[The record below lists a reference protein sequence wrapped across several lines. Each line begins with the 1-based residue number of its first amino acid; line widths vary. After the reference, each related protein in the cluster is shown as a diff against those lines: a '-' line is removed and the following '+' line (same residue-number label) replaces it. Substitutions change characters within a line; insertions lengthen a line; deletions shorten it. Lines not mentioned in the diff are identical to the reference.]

1 MWSNRSLVKRRF
13 LLAFWLLYLKP
24 VLKYTVWK
32 RNTEWSHG
40 HWNACWDDKCN
51 LLRILHIEEN
61 GLIFLLTQNLSY
73 NMSICKFFF
82 SFCSVSKL
90 FIIKYQLQSISHA
103 RHFLP
108 SSMTPGNMWHISF
121 KNFNTLALVMQQK
134 LCTSQLYSSSLLW
147 WIAKKWYQKN

>member
-24 VLKYTVWK
+24 VLKYTVWE

-51 LLRILHIEEN
+51 LLRILHREEH

-82 SFCSVSKL
+82 SIQFTVSL
-90 FIIKYQLQSISHA
+90 NYL
-103 RHFLP
+103 
-108 SSMTPGNMWHISF
+108 
-121 KNFNTLALVMQQK
+121 
-134 LCTSQLYSSSLLW
+134 SSSINCRLFHMPDIPRHHLRHQGTCGTFL
-147 WIAKKWYQKN
+147 QKFPVPWL